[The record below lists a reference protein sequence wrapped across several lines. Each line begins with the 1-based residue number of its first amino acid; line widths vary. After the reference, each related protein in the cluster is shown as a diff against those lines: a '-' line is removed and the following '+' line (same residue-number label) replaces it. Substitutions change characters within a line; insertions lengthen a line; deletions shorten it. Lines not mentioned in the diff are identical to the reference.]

1 MAFVFLLPA
10 WCLGQRTLGY
20 RKAGC
25 KMEAGFLESLRSWE
39 AGENEAYWDENL
51 IKRRDLMEFYK
62 RQGESGDNIG
72 GQVNLTK

>member
-1 MAFVFLLPA
+1 
-10 WCLGQRTLGY
+10 
-20 RKAGC
+20 
-25 KMEAGFLESLRSWE
+25 MEAGFLESLRSWE